1 MFSFSSTS
9 PHPRPPQPHSSLRLY
24 TGQGAL
30 VRSSSLALS
39 FRDLEGT
46 DEIKSVARVLLR
58 SYPTAP
64 GGGHPCLG
72 LCRPG
77 WLDRDPPFKSK
88 ATARG
93 TATPT
98 PSLKPLQSLV
108 LGRRRSAGY
117 ASFSFLALGP
127 RPLASRQGWVSA
139 GFGTQFLAYG
149 SEDKQN

>member
-1 MFSFSSTS
+1 M
-9 PHPRPPQPHSSLRLY
+9 RSSLLP
-24 TGQGAL
+24 G
-30 VRSSSLALS
+30 SSSGPTPLHLGEVIPASACADLAGWTGILP
-39 FRDLEGT
+39 LN
-46 DEIKSVARVLLR
+46 LR
-58 SYPTAP
+58 
-64 GGGHPCLG
+64 
-72 LCRPG
+72 
-77 WLDRDPPFKSK
+77 PFLYR